1 MTRIKTEPLQARARR
16 VTDSVPGP
24 VTERFV
30 ARGGAAFAANGKASA
45 VTTAA
50 ISAVGIKPRRI
61 RLKTV
66 RRPTSDGAVAPKL
79 SDWVSTPAETP
90 GPAERCVSR

>member
-1 MTRIKTEPLQARARR
+1 MTRIKTAPLQERARR
-16 VTDSVPGP
+16 VKDSVPGP
-24 VTERFV
+24 LTDRFEI
-30 ARGGAAFAANGKASA
+30 RGEEALAAIGKASA
-45 VTTAA
+45 ATSAA
-50 ISAVGIKPRRI
+50 IIAVGIKPRRI

-90 GPAERCVSR
+90 GPAERCASR